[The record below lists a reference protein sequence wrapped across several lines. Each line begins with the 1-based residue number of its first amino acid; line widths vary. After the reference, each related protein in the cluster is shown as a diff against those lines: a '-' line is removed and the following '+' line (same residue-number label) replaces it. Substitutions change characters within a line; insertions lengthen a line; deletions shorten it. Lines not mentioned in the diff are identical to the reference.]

1 MAVWKLS
8 RYLRGYSRASEE
20 LGIEKTGLDQ
30 TINMRAV
37 VQRVSHAAVA
47 VDGKIEGEIGL
58 GFLILLGVGQEDTKE
73 DMDYLVGKI
82 SQLRVFSDP
91 EGKMN
96 LDLKSIDGNCL
107 VISQFTLYA
116 NTKKGNRPS
125 YLEAAAPDIA
135 NKMYEEFCSRLS
147 TETDKE
153 VEKGIF
159 GADMKVSLIND
170 GPVTIVLDSK
180 KK

>member
-1 MAVWKLS
+1 
-8 RYLRGYSRASEE
+8 
-20 LGIEKTGLDQ
+20 
-30 TINMRAV
+30 MRAV
-37 VQRVSHAAVA
+37 VQRVSCASVS
-47 VDGKIEGEIGL
+47 VNNNIVGEIQI

-82 SQLRVFSDP
+82 SQLRIFSDP

-96 LDLKSIDGNCL
+96 LDIKSIGGNCL

-125 YLEAAAPDIA
+125 FIEAAPPDIA
-135 NKMYEEFCSRLS
+135 NQMYEEFCSRLS
-147 TETDKE
+147 MEIGKE
-153 VEKGIF
+153 AEKGIF

-170 GPVTIVLDSK
+170 GPVTIVIDSK
-180 KK
+180 QKS